1 MPGAYMNGHLGAQIQ
16 FPSLLGRMSTCNKR
30 ERLLQELKMH
40 MNLKISGS
48 KTSLN
53 LDYLEP
59 LRNSLVNPLIK
70 EGAEGIPKVLE
81 RLESYYL
88 KKEDIETMNEL
99 TLWENQTDPMSKV
112 DSKVKAALT
121 RAYNKESFTLPYSLG
136 TVKKGRSQAADN
148 IDDYGGLLN
157 EEGETQD
164 DDDQGNNNEDDIDLD
179 AMIKK
184 KPAKKQSNKKSQKQE
199 NDDET
204 GDNKTSKSK
213 GKASK
218 PRAKKSPKKQ
228 TNKKGGK

>member
-59 LRNSLVNPLIK
+59 LKNSLMNRLIK

-88 KKEDIETMNEL
+88 RKEDIETMNEL

-121 RAYNKESFTLPYSLG
+121 RAYNKEGFTLPYSLG
-136 TVKKGRSQAADN
+136 TVKKGRSQATDN
-148 IDDYGGLLN
+148 DDYEGLLN

-164 DDDQGNNNEDDIDLD
+164 DDDQGNNEDDIDLD

-199 NDDET
+199 SDDET
-204 GDNKTSKSK
+204 GDNKASKSK
-213 GKASK
+213 GKSSK